1 MCVHNL
7 CTYISTVYVRFSLL
21 QLLDKMESSLFPLI
35 SAIFEKGILGK
46 NGEGMEACVVQP
58 VMALQMCNSYVSY
71 WEDVQSM
78 VASV

>member
-7 CTYISTVYVRFSLL
+7 CTYISTVYVCLSLL

-46 NGEGMEACVVQP
+46 NGEGMEACVVQL
-58 VMALQMCNSYVSY
+58 VMALQMCNNYVSY
-71 WEDVQSM
+71 WEDVQ
-78 VASV
+78 